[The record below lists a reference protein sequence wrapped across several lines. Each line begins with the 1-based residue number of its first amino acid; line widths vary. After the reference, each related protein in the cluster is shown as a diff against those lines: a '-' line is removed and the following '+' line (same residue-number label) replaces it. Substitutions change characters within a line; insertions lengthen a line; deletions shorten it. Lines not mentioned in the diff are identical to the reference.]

1 MGHLPP
7 PPPPMSMNQNQQY
20 NMNYGVMRGQSN
32 ISLAPP
38 REENSLVSATFVP
51 AGNSFGPGVGIP
63 ALDDFSSFSLDGYD
77 PGAYADH
84 NVQNSSIY
92 NNGSS
97 AYSSKP
103 TSAGPDV
110 GPRELRAASIASQRP
125 KFPQLRENSEPVSPG
140 PPTATLMNPNPSGRP
155 RAQSAMVPQLSSSD
169 IGSQWPIERV
179 LIWLAAN
186 GFSNEWQETFRKL
199 RLEKAEFLDLGR
211 SGDKRSN
218 LSRMHQHIY
227 PHLSKECQL
236 TGIDAK
242 KERRDG
248 ERLQRLVAGILQG
261 GDASASAGPGHR
273 RRESGLQS
281 GLQSTYSEGNVEN
294 SPRLA
299 NSTTPS
305 STGPEG
311 SPARQFGPGF
321 GQRSIQE
328 RSSTLPVFSKQSS
341 TTSTPAEPR
350 HAESFGPPTNRA
362 DYTRGVLNGIG
373 NRGRHSPSLSGDA
386 NAMSIRQDT
395 SPGQSPALGHA
406 LPTQAQSNPNLP
418 SHIREPTKAQSA
430 ESFQKATGFSRN
442 GVPGNIITTEVPSSG
457 RYYEGRQEIRP
468 ENHRTY
474 SNDVDPKEH
483 NKGFFS
489 KFIRGKKHELN
500 EAAIEE
506 MPSTSPRD
514 LLQKLPFTKQHVNY
528 SDTALAQRSPSAS
541 ILENERGLE
550 ILPKRQ
556 PKRYIL
562 VTPDY
567 WNYRLIDV
575 TNIESA
581 KALREK
587 IGHELGLDDMA
598 YAQIY
603 VTEPGRKDHE
613 EPLSDAMLA
622 AARSGA
628 DSSANLKFYVQSP
641 TLSAGAASQAD
652 GLGLHTT
659 QSRAQRDASGRQLAA
674 MSNEDLRKAAE
685 AYRDENEKKRLVYLE
700 NRQKKRDQTS
710 ETGTPVF
717 DFDAPSPSLRGSFP
731 DEKKGEGELVPH
743 RPPPAAPSAS
753 QMLTKVNSL
762 RMTSQHK
769 SRSSLDNSRK
779 NSDTLYEEP
788 SPRNRRAFDPASGIG
803 AAIANSSKIAVLTAA
818 AGGQR
823 SPRTVTIGNNNDGR
837 DNLRSRAALPKRQD
851 TAESSP
857 HVGNATDHMPRHDS
871 SRRKSYGPDLEF
883 KETNVAFAT
892 SPNPQ
897 AKQDDSDDDSDDGL
911 FAVPMRGKPATP
923 KKTEQRPALTVDTDQ
938 PPGGRRKSVAFKTPT
953 SNDGASAGAG
963 NYGDESADTGTSG
976 GYDQR
981 SFSGDSAN
989 WGPVSPEEGRVRPN
1003 SFASDIWA
1011 NRPDVEKVVEDLDKF
1026 FPGIDVDK
1034 PVIEEGGEAS
1044 PMHPSERNP
1053 MDEIAARLRGKITF
1067 GTEGLPLEFEKRN
1080 DSDTLGSDE
1089 STLKANERG
1098 MVANAA
1104 KRQISKSTGLGRMK
1118 SIREVA
1124 QRRNDVQ
1131 RGPSV
1136 AYRAPP
1142 AVQQTPNN
1150 NIMRRKSTKMFG
1162 ANIVQIKAGRGNRRS
1177 VLDPIPQEDVST
1189 EDTPKRQATFKIIR
1203 GQLIGKGTYGRVYLG
1218 MNATTGEFLAVK
1230 QVDVN
1235 PKAAALEKDRIK
1247 EMVKALDQEINTM
1260 QHLEHPNIV
1269 QYLGYDRQELSICI
1283 YLEYIS
1289 GGSVGSCL
1297 RKHGKFEE
1305 SVVRSL
1311 TYQTLSGLEY
1321 LHREGILHRDLKAD
1335 NILLD
1340 LDGTCKISDF
1350 GISKKSDD
1358 IYGNDASNSMQG
1370 SVFWM
1375 APEVVRTDGQGYSA
1389 KVDIWSLGCVVLEMF
1404 AGKRPWSREEAIGA
1418 IFKLGS
1424 LRQAPPIPED
1434 VSQNASFDGLNFM
1447 YDCFQVDPSERPTA
1461 KTLLERSEFCVVDP
1475 HYNFFDTQLAAK
1487 LRNANMMPG
1496 S

>member
-1 MGHLPP
+1 MN
-7 PPPPMSMNQNQQY
+7 MNQSQQY
-20 NMNYGVMRGQSN
+20 NMNYGAMRGQN
-32 ISLAPP
+32 NVPPPPP

-63 ALDDFSSFSLDGYD
+63 ALDDFSSFSLEGYD

-84 NVQNSSIY
+84 NLQNTSVY
-92 NNGSS
+92 NNGNS
-97 AYSSKP
+97 AH
-103 TSAGPDV
+103 SAKSASGGPDMV
-110 GPRELRAASIASQRP
+110 TREMRAASVASQRP
-125 KFPQLRENSEPVSPG
+125 KFPQLRENNDPLSPG
-140 PPTATLMNPNPSGRP
+140 PPTATLMNPNQLGRP
-155 RAQSAMVPQLSSSD
+155 RAQSAMVPQQSSTD
-169 IGSQWPIERV
+169 IANQWPMERI

-218 LSRMHQHIY
+218 LSRMHQFIY
-227 PHLSKECQL
+227 PQLAKECQL
-236 TGIDAK
+236 SGIDVK

-248 ERLQRLVAGILQG
+248 ERLQRLVSGISQG
-261 GDASASAGPGHR
+261 GDTSSSAGTGHR

-281 GLQSTYSEGNVEN
+281 GLQSASSEGNVEN
-294 SPRLA
+294 SPRLT

-305 STGPEG
+305 SSGPEG

-321 GQRSIQE
+321 GPRSTQE
-328 RSSTLPVFSKQSS
+328 RSSTLPVFPKQTSS
-341 TTSTPAEPR
+341 ASTPAEPR
-350 HAESFGPPTNRA
+350 HMESFGPPTGRT

-373 NRGRHSPSLSGDA
+373 NRGRHSPNLSGDSTTIA
-386 NAMSIRQDT
+386 TRHEA
-395 SPGQSPALGHA
+395 SPGQSPALGHSV
-406 LPTQAQSNPNLP
+406 PSQAQSNSNLP
-418 SHIREPTKAQSA
+418 SQAREPSKAQSVD
-430 ESFQKATGFSRN
+430 SFQKATGFTRN
-442 GVPGNIITTEVPSSG
+442 GGPGNIVTTEVPLSS
-457 RYYEGRQEIRP
+457 RYYEGRQEIRSD
-468 ENHRTY
+468 NQRAY
-474 SNDVDPKEH
+474 SNDLDSKEH

-489 KFIRGKKHELN
+489 KFIRGKKHEFN
-500 EAAIEE
+500 EAVIEE
-506 MPSTSPRD
+506 VPPTSPRD
-514 LLQKLPFTKQHVNY
+514 LLQKLPFTKQHGNF
-528 SDTALAQRSPSAS
+528 SDTSLVQHPPSATLS
-541 ILENERGLE
+541 ENERGLE
-550 ILPKRQ
+550 SMPKRQ
-556 PKRYIL
+556 PRRYVM

-567 WNYRLIDV
+567 WNYRLVDV

-587 IGHELGLDDMA
+587 IGHELGVDDMA

-603 VTEPGRKDHE
+603 VTEPGRKDHDE
-613 EPLSDAMLA
+613 ALSDAMLA

-628 DSSANLKFYVQSP
+628 DPSASLKFYVKSP
-641 TLSAGAASQAD
+641 TLSAGTVSQAD

-659 QSRAQRDASGRQLAA
+659 QSRTQRDAIGRQLAA
-674 MSNEDLRKAAE
+674 MSNDDLRKAAE
-685 AYRDENEKKRLVYLE
+685 AYRDENEKKRMAYLE
-700 NRQKKRDQTS
+700 NRQTRRGVTS
-710 ETGTPVF
+710 DSGTPVY
-717 DFDAPSPSLRGSFP
+717 DFDAPSPSTRSGFP
-731 DEKKGEGELVPH
+731 DEKKPEAELVPH
-743 RPPPAAPSAS
+743 RKPPAAPSAS

-762 RMTSQHK
+762 RMNSQH
-769 SRSSLDNSRK
+769 RSKGSLDNSRK

-788 SPRNRRAFDPASGIG
+788 SPRNKRSFDPSSSIG
-803 AAIANSSKIAVLTAA
+803 AAIANSSKVAAIPAAVS
-818 AGGQR
+818 GR
-823 SPRTVTIGNNNDGR
+823 KSPRTVTIGNSYVDDNDTIR
-837 DNLRSRAALPKRQD
+837 PQASMPKRQD
-851 TAESSP
+851 TSELSP
-857 HVGNATDHMPRHDS
+857 FVSNAAGQLSRSETG
-871 SRRKSYGPDLEF
+871 RRKSYGPDFEF
-883 KETNVAFAT
+883 KETNIAFIA

-911 FAVPMRGKPATP
+911 FAKPLRGQSTTP
-923 KKTEQRPALTVDTDQ
+923 RKAEQRPALTVDTDQ
-938 PPGGRRKSVAFKTPT
+938 LAGSRRKSVAFKTPT
-953 SNDGASAGAG
+953 SNDGASAGVG
-963 NYGDESADTGTSG
+963 NTGDESAGTGTSG

-989 WGPVSPEEGRVRPN
+989 WGPGSPEEGRMRPN
-1003 SFASDIWA
+1003 SFVSDIWA

-1044 PMHPSERNP
+1044 PMQTSERNP
-1053 MDEIAARLRGKITF
+1053 MDEITARIRGNITF
-1067 GTEGLPLEFEKRN
+1067 GTQGLPLDFEKKN
-1080 DSDTLGSDE
+1080 ESDTLGSDE

-1104 KRQISKSTGLGRMK
+1104 KQQTAKSGGLGRMK

-1136 AYRAPP
+1136 AYRAAP
-1142 AVQQTPNN
+1142 AVQPTQNS

-1162 ANIVQIKAGRGNRRS
+1162 ANIVQIKAGRASRRS
-1177 VLDPIPQEDVST
+1177 VLEPIPQEDGLA
-1189 EDTPKRQATFKIIR
+1189 EDAPKRQATFKIIR

-1235 PKAAALEKDRIK
+1235 PKAAAQEKERIK

-1311 TYQTLSGLEY
+1311 TYQTLSGLKY
-1321 LHREGILHRDLKAD
+1321 LHQEGILHRDLKAD

-1375 APEVVRTDGQGYSA
+1375 APEVVRTDGHGYSA

-1404 AGKRPWSREEAIGA
+1404 AGKRPWTREEAVGA

-1424 LRQAPPIPED
+1424 LRQAPPIPDD
-1434 VSQNASFDGLNFM
+1434 VSQTASIDGLNFM
-1447 YDCFQVDPSERPTA
+1447 YDCFQVNPSDRPTA
-1461 KTLLERSEFCVVDP
+1461 KTLLEHSRFCVVES